1 MPRETRSLALQ
12 ASRHSSG
19 SPHGVLL
26 RRQPFPLTP
35 HILPYYSGV
44 LFVMQNY
51 LTILY
56 VSLMTGTYGNTQ
68 ESPQGERP
76 ARTEVT
82 GAAETATPGQLA
94 KLHSIV
100 TEMEHTLADG
110 NLLGS
115 MCHWLV
121 ACTESSSRPRRTSSS
136 RSFSTCSRRPA
147 SVISCAALSSLV
159 ARTRRLLSIGRF

>member
-1 MPRETRSLALQ
+1 
-12 ASRHSSG
+12 
-19 SPHGVLL
+19 
-26 RRQPFPLTP
+26 
-35 HILPYYSGV
+35 
-44 LFVMQNY
+44 MQNY

-110 NLLGS
+110 NLLGYVPLAGRL
-115 MCHWLV
+115 HRVLV
-121 ACTESSSRPRRTSSS
+121 EAAAHEFIAQFLNVLQAPRIRHQL
-136 RSFSTCSRRPA
+136 RSTLVPGRKDEALAEHRKILAYVEHHDAVGAEHAMRHHMAQLRRSLQPA
-147 SVISCAALSSLV
+147 SHLPIS
-159 ARTRRLLSIGRF
+159 